1 MTTAVHPEAASSNPV
16 DVENAE
22 ARLLGEADTT
32 KVDTGTAASGRDALE
47 VEYEPQAPPPES
59 STTKGLLLVFA
70 TVGLLGSYVTWGFM
84 QEMVKNKMYGK
95 TESFPG
101 EKFPSDVFLVF
112 GNRLLAVVMA
122 AAIVMLPIRSEPA
135 GGWAPQAPWL
145 NFAPCSLSNVL
156 SSTAQYHC
164 LDYISFPMQVVSK
177 SCKVVPVMLVGKF
190 VHGKSY
196 PWIEYFE
203 AVAIAFGVS
212 MFSLSQSSGPVE
224 EKRTQG
230 LGLFFV
236 AVYLVCDSFTSQ
248 WQDRIFKKHKI
259 DQFQMMFGVNLF
271 SILFTTLSL
280 LWSGEFGTSLTF
292 ISMYPDALYHVVTL
306 SVTSATGQLFIFYT
320 IKRFG
325 PIIFTIIMTT
335 RQMVSL
341 VVSAVVFG
349 HYLGLGCWV
358 GALVVFGT
366 IGYRIRRKIQ
376 AN

>member
-1 MTTAVHPEAASSNPV
+1 MT
-16 DVENAE
+16 
-22 ARLLGEADTT
+22 
-32 KVDTGTAASGRDALE
+32 RDPLE
-47 VEYEPQAPPPES
+47 VEYEPPSPPPES
-59 STTKGLLLVFA
+59 AMMKAILLAFA
-70 TVGLLGSYVTWGFM
+70 TCGLLGSYITWGFM
-84 QEMVKNKMYGK
+84 QEMVKNKPYGK

-112 GNRLLAVVMA
+112 GNRLLAVIVA
-122 AAIVMLPIRSEPA
+122 AGIVMLPIRKEPA

-164 LDYISFPMQVVSK
+164 LDYISFPLQVVSK

-196 PWIEYFE
+196 PWVEYFE
-203 AVAIAFGVS
+203 AVAIAVGVS
-212 MFSLSQSSGPVE
+212 MFSLSQSSGPTE
-224 EKRTQG
+224 DNSTQW

-236 AVYLVCDSFTSQ
+236 AMYLVCDSFTSQ

-271 SILFTTLSL
+271 SILFTTMSL
-280 LWSGEFGTSLTF
+280 IYSGEFSKGFAF
-292 ISMYPDALYHVVTL
+292 ISTYPDALFHVVTL
-306 SVTSATGQLFIFYT
+306 SITSATGQLFIFYT
-320 IKRFG
+320 IKKFG

-341 VVSAVVFG
+341 VVSAIV
-349 HYLGLGCWV
+349 
-358 GALVVFGT
+358 
-366 IGYRIRRKIQ
+366 
-376 AN
+376 